1 METILEGDTRQK
13 LVQATTHTTKTNLMA
28 TYTMNTKLVA
38 IHALKTN
45 SLSSELFYL
54 LFFLFVLFFFFSKI
68 EAGKGKLRQNKKQTL
83 MTASSS
89 APAASKFIIDMK
101 GAWWHVIQVVH
112 HLQPFFLSFLSRIS
126 KILFFFNRPLRFKN
140 HQTVKIARRRGRQL
154 MFS

>member
-28 TYTMNTKLVA
+28 THAINTKLEA
-38 IHALKTN
+38 IHALKMN

-54 LFFLFVLFFFFSKI
+54 LFFFVCFVFLFSKI
-68 EAGKGKLRQNKKQTL
+68 EAGTGKFRQNKKQTL

-101 GAWWHVIQVVH
+101 GAW
-112 HLQPFFLSFLSRIS
+112 
-126 KILFFFNRPLRFKN
+126 
-140 HQTVKIARRRGRQL
+140 
-154 MFS
+154 